1 MAVGGELYT
10 GASSD
15 ETRPLTVMSRDDAE
29 IAVGLLMQDL
39 LRPSDVAASGAA
51 SAKPTLPPG
60 KMDAPRDNGIL
71 MGGGRSSLDPPAVV
85 PGSPWFRGLLW
96 IPGYKA
102 VFSGS
107 PAVCGPKSAFP
118 GSRFRKGVF
127 SGSPYQKRPSLA
139 PEFQDRTSGVGR
151 TN

>member
-1 MAVGGELYT
+1 MGAGFWGLAWEPVGE
-10 GASSD
+10 
-15 ETRPLTVMSRDDAE
+15 EWEEVQE
-29 IAVGLLMQDL
+29 E
-39 LRPSDVAASGAA
+39 
-51 SAKPTLPPG
+51 
-60 KMDAPRDNGIL
+60 DAPEGKRFRCQSAVREIIE
-71 MGGGRSSLDPPAVV
+71 GGRSSLDPPQVV
-85 PGSPWFRGLLW
+85 PGSPGFRGLLW

-151 TN
+151 TK